1 MVLPLVGAATRGLL
15 MGAAKGGAKKAV
27 MGGAKKFVK
36 GKAKQTAKQTAAKRT
51 QDLGRKVSKKVSTP
65 KTKKIKAIKL
75 PKSVYRDNQSSKS
88 TQTSG
93 TASFESISKQLD
105 NINNTTSALVKAS
118 EAESKAKKEAASDLK
133 DKQRI
138 EKARKKEE
146 ELEKKK
152 GGGGILSVGK
162 TIGKN
167 FGIFDFLSNIA
178 MGGLVA
184 FLLNNY
190 ETIENLFTTL
200 GKNFQNPFNLLKG
213 VITGISSVFAG
224 PIKGIFNTTWKALS
238 KGGQLLSKKM
248 GQLLPLANKT
258 FGSLGQGIVNF
269 TKNVTGQV
277 TGQGAKGV
285 TKQVTKNPGNVA
297 SQTSKS
303 LAKTAPKT
311 AVQQASKA
319 TANNV
324 MGKGATRLL
333 KIGNIFKRVPVVGG
347 LISVFIDMLLGEPL
361 DRAVVGAIGGGI
373 GAWIGGGIGS
383 VVLPFAGTAAG
394 AILGGMIGDWAGKA
408 LYELIK
414 EKMGLVPPVD
424 PKDRVGPGGVAGT
437 GLTQQQFNERKNM
450 RPGYTTM
457 INGKQMVWNGLEF
470 VEPSQYTP
478 PAGGTAT
485 STGTASSGGTRSGGS
500 SGAVSGSPEM
510 KALLDVLAFAEG
522 TVTNRNG
529 ATGPAGYSTWAG
541 YQIHG
546 PTDLTDLTIQEVH
559 DLQTSFMQQGKTR
572 VTGSAV
578 VGRYQFKDLL
588 TYYAPLAGLSGSDK
602 FSPKNQDLMAI
613 AEIKKRAGITT
624 QMLRNQGFTQSMMD
638 KLAPIWASMPYSPK
652 GGASYYGGQPT
663 KSASSLKSEYAS
675 RLGVVQTRQS
685 QQPTQQ
691 SQQTTQP
698 AQPAQLALDVQATQ
712 AAQTGTGVISDMGAT
727 TGGMKG
733 DKVSGFPVTSG
744 YGQRWGRLHGGID
757 IGTPEGTYVA
767 LDVDVE
773 IVFSGLHGRGPGSGY
788 GNVIDAWAPSLGLQF
803 RLAHLRERLCSAGQ
817 KIPAGVPLGRTGG
830 AKGDVGRG
838 SSTGPHLHFEVD
850 NIKDATR
857 YGGMGNPSAYVGHL
871 ILSAKGPEGAAP
883 NITAQLSPN
892 QPGARPD
899 VNINRR
905 GSYDQMYGQGGITPI
920 PIPGQQPSGGG
931 GRGVPM
937 MGGLST
943 KEVLN
948 SYYKSQLMGFLYK
961 QG

>member
-1 MVLPLVGAATRGLL
+1 MALPLLAGAKGLL
-15 MGAAKGGAKKAV
+15 AGAAKGGAKKAV

-36 GKAKQTAKQTAAKRT
+36 GKAKDKAKQTVTKKT
-51 QDLGRKVSKKVSTP
+51 QDVGRKVSEKVSSP
-65 KTKKIKAIKL
+65 KAKKIKAIKL
-75 PKSVYRDNQSSKS
+75 PKSVYKSNQSDRS

-93 TASFESISKQLD
+93 KASFESISKQLD
-105 NINNTTSALVKAS
+105 NINNTTSTLVKAS
-118 EAESKAKKEAASDLK
+118 EAESKAKKEANRELR

-138 EKARKKEE
+138 EKARKKED

-162 TIGKN
+162 KIGKN
-167 FGIFDFLSNIA
+167 FGIFDFLTNVA

-200 GKNFQNPFNLLKG
+200 GQNFQNPFKMLKG

-224 PIKGIFNTTWKALS
+224 PIKGIFKTTWKGLS
-238 KGGQLLSKKM
+238 KGGQVLTKKM
-248 GQLLPLANKT
+248 GQVLPLAKKT
-258 FGSLGQGIVNF
+258 FGSVGQGIVNF
-269 TKNVTGQV
+269 AKKITGQI
-277 TGQGAKGV
+277 TGQGTKGV
-285 TKQVTKNPGNVA
+285 TKQVAKNTGTVA

-311 AVQQASKA
+311 AAQHASKG
-319 TANNV
+319 TAKNV

-347 LISVFIDMLLGEPL
+347 LISIFIDMLLGEPL

-383 VVLPFAGTAAG
+383 VVFPFAGTAAG

-424 PKDRVGPGGVAGT
+424 PKDKEGPGGLTEEQIKNRGAGLKPGDQRMVQGRMQTWT
-437 GLTQQQFNERKNM
+437 GFE
-450 RPGYTTM
+450 
-457 INGKQMVWNGLEF
+457 W

-478 PAGGTAT
+478 PAGRTAT
-485 STGTASSGGTRSGGS
+485 STGTASSGGTRSG
-500 SGAVSGSPEM
+500 ASP
-510 KALLDVLAFAEG
+510 
-522 TVTNRNG
+522 T
-529 ATGPAGYSTWAG
+529 GYSSNLGPSSSAQRLYNTLGITASQWKTYKDTLASIETSG
-541 YQIHG
+541 YSLRDSYGAIG
-546 PTDLTDLTIQEVH
+546 
-559 DLQTSFMQQGKTR
+559 
-572 VTGSAV
+572 GSGNLYD
-578 VGRYQFKDLL
+578 GRYQMGNAAKIDAANILGIPVPSRAEFRNNPQLQEDMI
-588 TYYAPLAGLSGSDK
+588 LAHAVQNHRLLSGRRGSQRYRDA
-602 FSPKNQDLMAI
+602 S
-613 AEIKKRAGITT
+613 GIER
-624 QMLRNQGFTQSMMD
+624 LSYLGFAHNQGWVHAANWLDSNMTKDPTRDGFGTSGTKFT
-638 KLAPIWASMPYSPK
+638 KALRRAF
-652 GGASYYGGQPT
+652 GQP
-663 KSASSLKSEYAS
+663 A
-675 RLGVVQTRQS
+675 QTS
-685 QQPTQQ
+685 Q
-691 SQQTTQP
+691 SQQTT
-698 AQPAQLALDVQATQ
+698 QPAQLALDVQAQ
-712 AAQTGTGVISDMGAT
+712 GGTGVIKDMGAT
-727 TGGMKG
+727 TGGRKG
-733 DKVSGFPVTSG
+733 DMVSGFPVTSG
-744 YGQRWGRLHGGID
+744 YGPRWGTQHKGID

-773 IVFSGLHGRGPGSGY
+773 IVYSGLHGSRVGKGY
-788 GNVIDAWAPSLGLQF
+788 GNVVDAWAPSLGLQF
-803 RLAHLRERLCSAGQ
+803 RLAHLNKRLCSAGQ
-817 KIPAGVPLGRTGG
+817 KIPAGVPLGQTGG

-850 NIKDATR
+850 RKKGGTE
-857 YGGMGNPSAYVGHL
+857 YGGSGNPSAYVGHL

-883 NITAQLSPN
+883 NINAQLSPN

-905 GSYDQMYGQGGITPI
+905 GSYDQMYGQGSITPI

-931 GRGVPM
+931 GQSGVPM
-937 MGGLST
+937 MSVST
-943 KEVLN
+943 SAVVN

>member
-1 MVLPLVGAATRGLL
+1 MALPLLAGAKGLL
-15 MGAAKGGAKKAV
+15 AGAAKGGAKKAV

-36 GKAKQTAKQTAAKRT
+36 GKAKDKAKQTVTKKT
-51 QDLGRKVSKKVSTP
+51 QDVGRKVSEKVSSP
-65 KTKKIKAIKL
+65 KAKKIKAIKL
-75 PKSVYRDNQSSKS
+75 PKSVYKSNQSDRS

-93 TASFESISKQLD
+93 KASFESISKQLD
-105 NINNTTSALVKAS
+105 NINNTTSTLVKAS
-118 EAESKAKKEAASDLK
+118 EAESKAKKEAARNLK

-167 FGIFDFLSNIA
+167 FGIFDFLSNVA

-200 GKNFQNPFNLLKG
+200 SQNFQDPFKMLKG

-224 PIKGIFNTTWKALS
+224 PIKGIFKTTWKGLS
-238 KGGQLLSKKM
+238 KGGQVLTKKM
-248 GQLLPLANKT
+248 GQVLPLAKKT
-258 FGSLGQGIVNF
+258 FGSVGQGIVNF
-269 TKNVTGQV
+269 AKKITGQI
-277 TGQGAKGV
+277 TGQGTKGI
-285 TKQVTKNPGNVA
+285 TKQVAKNAGTVA

-311 AVQQASKA
+311 AAQQATKG
-319 TANNV
+319 TAKNV

-347 LISVFIDMLLGEPL
+347 LISIFIDMLLGEPL

-383 VVLPFAGTAAG
+383 VVFPFAGTAAG

-424 PKDRVGPGGVAGT
+424 PKDKEGPGGTAGT
-437 GLTQQQFNERKNM
+437 GLSEEEFNRRKNPK
-450 RPGYTTM
+450 PGQTAT
-457 INGKQMVWNGLEF
+457 INGKQMVWNGF
-470 VEPSQYTP
+470 QYVEPSQYTP
-478 PAGGTAT
+478 STSRTTGASGGGRSGA
-485 STGTASSGGTRSGGS
+485 SPTGYSSNLGPSPSAQRLYNTLGITASQWKTYKDTLASIETSGYSLRDSYGAIGGS
-500 SGAVSGSPEM
+500 GN
-510 KALLDVLAFAEG
+510 LYD
-522 TVTNRNG
+522 
-529 ATGPAGYSTWAG
+529 
-541 YQIHG
+541 
-546 PTDLTDLTIQEVH
+546 
-559 DLQTSFMQQGKTR
+559 
-572 VTGSAV
+572 
-578 VGRYQFKDLL
+578 GRYQMGNAAKIDAANILGIPVPSRAEFRNNPQLQEDMI
-588 TYYAPLAGLSGSDK
+588 LAHAVQNHRLLSGRRGSQRYRDA
-602 FSPKNQDLMAI
+602 S
-613 AEIKKRAGITT
+613 GIER
-624 QMLRNQGFTQSMMD
+624 LSYLGFAHNQGWVHAANWLDSNMTKDPTRDGFGTSGTKFT
-638 KLAPIWASMPYSPK
+638 KALRRAF
-652 GGASYYGGQPT
+652 GQP
-663 KSASSLKSEYAS
+663 A
-675 RLGVVQTRQS
+675 QTS
-685 QQPTQQ
+685 Q
-691 SQQTTQP
+691 SQQTT
-698 AQPAQLALDVQATQ
+698 QPAQLALDVQAQ
-712 AAQTGTGVISDMGAT
+712 GGTGVIKDMGAT
-727 TGGMKG
+727 TGGRKG
-733 DKVSGFPVTSG
+733 DMVSGFPVTSG
-744 YGQRWGRLHGGID
+744 YGPRWGTQHKGID

-773 IVFSGLHGRGPGSGY
+773 IVYSGLHGSRVGKGY
-788 GNVIDAWAPSLGLQF
+788 GNVVDAWAPSLGLQF
-803 RLAHLRERLCSAGQ
+803 RLAHLNKRLCSAGQ
-817 KIPAGVPLGRTGG
+817 KIPAGVPLGQTGG

-850 NIKDATR
+850 RKKGGTE
-857 YGGMGNPSAYVGHL
+857 YGGSGNPSAYVGHL

-883 NITAQLSPN
+883 NINAQLSPN

-905 GSYDQMYGQGGITPI
+905 GSYDQMYGQGSITPI

-931 GRGVPM
+931 GQSGVPM
-937 MGGLST
+937 MSVST
-943 KEVLN
+943 SAVVN

>member
-1 MVLPLVGAATRGLL
+1 MVLPLVGAAARGLL

-36 GKAKQTAKQTAAKRT
+36 GKAKETAKQTAAKRT

-65 KTKKIKAIKL
+65 KTKKVKAIKL

-437 GLTQQQFNERKNM
+437 GLTQQQFDERKNM

-457 INGKQMVWNGLEF
+457 INGKQMVWNGLQF

-485 STGTASSGGTRSGGS
+485 STGTASSGGTRSG
-500 SGAVSGSPEM
+500 ASP
-510 KALLDVLAFAEG
+510 
-522 TVTNRNG
+522 T
-529 ATGPAGYSTWAG
+529 GYSSNLGPSSSAQRLYNTLGITASQWKTYKDTLASIETSG
-541 YQIHG
+541 YSLRDSYGAIG
-546 PTDLTDLTIQEVH
+546 
-559 DLQTSFMQQGKTR
+559 
-572 VTGSAV
+572 GSGNRYD
-578 VGRYQFKDLL
+578 GRYQMGAAAKIDAANILGIPVPSRAEFRNNPQLQEDMI
-588 TYYAPLAGLSGSDK
+588 LAHAVQNHRLLSGRKGSQRYRDASGVERLSYLG
-602 FSPKNQDLMAI
+602 FAH
-613 AEIKKRAGITT
+613 
-624 QMLRNQGFTQSMMD
+624 NQGWVHAANWLDSNMTKDPTRDGFGTSGTKFT
-638 KLAPIWASMPYSPK
+638 KALRRAF
-652 GGASYYGGQPT
+652 GQP
-663 KSASSLKSEYAS
+663 A
-675 RLGVVQTRQS
+675 QTS
-685 QQPTQQ
+685 Q
-691 SQQTTQP
+691 SQQTT
-698 AQPAQLALDVQATQ
+698 QPAQLALDVQAAQ

-733 DKVSGFPVTSG
+733 DMVSGFPVTSG

-773 IVFSGLHGRGPGSGY
+773 IVYSGLHGSRVGKGY
-788 GNVIDAWAPSLGLQF
+788 GNVVDAWAPSLGLQF

-850 NIKDATR
+850 NTRNATR

-931 GRGVPM
+931 GRSGGPM
-937 MGGLST
+937 MSAST
-943 KEVLN
+943 SDVVN